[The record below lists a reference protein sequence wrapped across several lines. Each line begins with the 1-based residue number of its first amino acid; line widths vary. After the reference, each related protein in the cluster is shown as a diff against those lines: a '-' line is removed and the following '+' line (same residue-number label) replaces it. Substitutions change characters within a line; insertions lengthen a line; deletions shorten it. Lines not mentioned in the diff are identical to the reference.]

1 MNGESAHDALPAT
14 EHPRASS
21 ANVRLPNAT
30 KGYPQPMAELVL
42 CVECNR
48 HVRDATCPFCG
59 ATLESSRSSAL
70 ARASRAAI
78 FAIAAA
84 PGLAA
89 CHRETVEMYGGP
101 PAPMLPD
108 AAASAAPSA
117 SASASATAQT
127 PVAPTAETA
136 HVTAYGGPPTAT
148 VTPTVVPSPQRK
160 P

>member
-1 MNGESAHDALPAT
+1 MG
-14 EHPRASS
+14 
-21 ANVRLPNAT
+21 
-30 KGYPQPMAELVL
+30 ELVL

-59 ATLESSRSSAL
+59 ARVGDGRSSLL

-89 CHRETVEMYGGP
+89 CHRETVEMSGGP
-101 PAPMLPD
+101 PVPMMPD

-117 SASASATAQT
+117 SDSPSASATAQT

-148 VTPTVVPSPQRK
+148 VTPTVVPSPRPK